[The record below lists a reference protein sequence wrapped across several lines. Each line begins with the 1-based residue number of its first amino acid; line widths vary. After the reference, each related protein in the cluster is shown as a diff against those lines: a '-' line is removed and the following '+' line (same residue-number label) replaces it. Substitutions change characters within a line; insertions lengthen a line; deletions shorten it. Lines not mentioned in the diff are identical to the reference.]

1 MEESHK
7 NKQIIALNAYQNN
20 YSCRYHQVVGNQT
33 KQPAGSFPIQ
43 VRLVSFLHSPLY
55 EIFCMSINKKLK
67 NLCVLTQLWWPLKGG
82 MAKCYFYFKY
92 LILAALFSGTIS
104 LFLLKTGSILALTGS
119 RWFGHISRQQRTDKS
134 IEWFWSVN
142 SWYRKLGGHVKMPDQ
157 LLALNSCQFFLL
169 RVYIAFVDDYAT
181 RQNKNYTQ
189 FTYIH

>member
-1 MEESHK
+1 M
-7 NKQIIALNAYQNN
+7 
-20 YSCRYHQVVGNQT
+20 VGNQT
-33 KQPAGSFPIQ
+33 KQPAGSFPIHF
-43 VRLVSFLHSPLY
+43 RLVSFLHSPLY

-142 SWYRKLGGHVKMPDQ
+142 SWYRKLGGHEKMPDQ
-157 LLALNSCQFFLL
+157 LVAFNSCQFFCSESTLHLWWL
-169 RVYIAFVDDYAT
+169 RH
-181 RQNKNYTQ
+181 QEK
-189 FTYIH
+189 

>member
-1 MEESHK
+1 M
-7 NKQIIALNAYQNN
+7 
-20 YSCRYHQVVGNQT
+20 VGNQT
-33 KQPAGSFPIQ
+33 KQPAGSFPIHF
-43 VRLVSFLHSPLY
+43 RLVSFLHSPLY

-157 LLALNSCQFFLL
+157 LLAFTNILFSSTRISYSQSDTWWWLDEPSVTTFLTSL
-169 RVYIAFVDDYAT
+169 VVLEYLILA
-181 RQNKNYTQ
+181 
-189 FTYIH
+189 